1 MKKIAF
7 IFLLL
12 LTTAFSMPSQVS
24 AQCAMCSI
32 SADQSVKNGNSQGK
46 GLNTG
51 IVYLLVIP
59 YLLISGIGALWY
71 FKYRK
76 KPLTY
81 AENV

>member
-12 LTTAFSMPSQVS
+12 LVSAFAMPTQVS

-76 KPLTY
+76 KTLTY